1 MNIALAGLGLMGTAI
16 AERLLDAGHQL
27 AVYNRT
33 PEKCDAVVGRG
44 AVRVETPGELWGQA
58 TVVVSMVA
66 DSTALE
72 ALALGAGGLVCEGG
86 RGGLLID
93 MSTVSPES
101 SARVAA
107 AATEA
112 GIAYVRAPV
121 SGNPAVVRAGNLGI
135 LVSGSQAA
143 FTQAEAVL
151 GDIGPNLFY
160 LGEGEAARVMKLG
173 LNLMVAGITELLAEC
188 LCLGEAHGLDRAA
201 MLEVVAGS
209 AVGAPLVMYKSA
221 ALVADDYTSTFSSRL
236 MRKDLDMALASA
248 AQGGVPLPVTAI
260 VQQLLQGCISSGMGD
275 IDFAAL
281 LPRLKR
287 EAGEDVSNL
296 RPQA

>member
-1 MNIALAGLGLMGTAI
+1 MNVALAGLGQMGTAI
-16 AERLLDAGHQL
+16 AERLLDAGHEL

-33 PEKCDAVVGRG
+33 AEKCDDVVARG
-44 AVRVETPGELWGQA
+44 AVRVGAPCELWGQA
-58 TVVVSMVA
+58 TAVVSMVA
-66 DSTALE
+66 DSAALE
-72 ALALGAGGLVCEGG
+72 ALTLDAGGLVCDAG
-86 RGGLLID
+86 RGGTLIE
-93 MSTVSPES
+93 MSTVSPGS

-107 AATEA
+107 AAAAA
-112 GIAYVRAPV
+112 GIAYLRAPV

-135 LVSGSQAA
+135 LVSGSHDA
-143 FTQAEAVL
+143 FTNAEPIL

-201 MLEVVAGS
+201 MLQVVAGS
-209 AVGAPLVMYKSA
+209 AVGAPLVKYKSA

-248 AQGGVPLPVTAI
+248 AEGGVPLPVTAV

-287 EAGEDVSNL
+287 EAGVDVSDLRL
-296 RPQA
+296 RP